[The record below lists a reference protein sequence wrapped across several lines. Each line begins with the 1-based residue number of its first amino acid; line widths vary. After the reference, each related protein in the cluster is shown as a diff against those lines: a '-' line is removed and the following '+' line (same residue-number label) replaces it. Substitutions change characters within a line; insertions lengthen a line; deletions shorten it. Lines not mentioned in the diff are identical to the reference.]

1 MNYWALFYGAA
12 AIQGYFISIA
22 LFTVKKGNRNANK
35 ILAALVILLSI
46 YITDIALGQL
56 GFFNEH
62 PHFLHITTPLWYLFA
77 PLSYFYIRLQLGE
90 KLSWKWYYILHLIPF
105 AIFLYR
111 IFPFYFLSGELK
123 LKFFTGELKFVEI
136 EVLAFIII
144 FLSPVQI
151 FSYTIIILKHIFKK
165 ETTEKLQQA
174 HLSWLK
180 LFFSLMMVYAT
191 AQIFFRIVY
200 TISGEILVR
209 AIYFPLALFTF
220 IIYAIAYLVIV
231 RPERIISLNVFKLR
245 SINLNNSPAIADSL
259 NKLMLEEKPYL
270 NSSLKYSE
278 IAHKLGISTR
288 LLTEVLKKE
297 MGVSFNDYINS
308 FRINE
313 VQDRIASK
321 KHEQFTLLSIA
332 LDSGFS
338 SKSSFNRV
346 FKKQT
351 GLTPTEYINQNS
363 MIVSQKVS

>member
-1 MNYWALFYGAA
+1 LNYWALFYGAA
-12 AIQGYFISIA
+12 ALQGYFISIA

-35 ILAALVILLSI
+35 ILAALVALLSL

-56 GFFNEH
+56 GFFNDH
-62 PHFLHITTPLWYLFA
+62 PHFLHITTPFWYLFA

-90 KLSWKWYYILHLIPF
+90 KLKWKWYYLFHLIPF
-105 AIFLYR
+105 TIILYR

-123 LKFFTGELKFVEI
+123 LRFFTGEIKYVGM
-136 EVLAFIII
+136 EVLAFIMI

-151 FSYTIIILKHIFKK
+151 FSYTMINIKHILKN
-165 ETTEKLQQA
+165 ESAEKLQKA
-174 HLSWLK
+174 HISWLK
-180 LFFSLMMVYAT
+180 LFFSLMMVYAS
-191 AQIFFRIVY
+191 AQIFFRVVY
-200 TISGEILVR
+200 AINGEILVKF
-209 AIYFPLALFTF
+209 IHFPLALFSF

-231 RPERIISLNVFKLR
+231 QPERILSLNIFKLR
-245 SINLNNSPAIADSL
+245 PINLDNSSIIADRL

-288 LLTEVLKKE
+288 HLTEVLKRE
-297 MGVSFNDYINS
+297 MGVSFTEYINS
-308 FRINE
+308 FRVNE
-313 VQDRIASK
+313 VQNRIASK
-321 KHEQFTLLSIA
+321 KHEHFTLLSIA
-332 LDSGFS
+332 MDSGFS

-351 GLTPTEYINQNS
+351 GLTPTEYINQNG